1 MPQQRNQYIIALFI
15 QKNIVQKIGFCVTV
29 TGCLPDGSGVFVS
42 DQIQNK
48 VVFALR
54 ELEQASVWLHKEL
67 HFLQLGERFQRSIL
81 NRGSQTLGLF
91 KINLFAVAF
100 LCDLGQSYHS
110 LYRICFVA
118 DHKIP
123 GFCIEEILE
132 DPALVSVVIVQRIG
146 LFFADPQTG
155 ITPNL
160 RIGSQPPVVA

>member
-1 MPQQRNQYIIALFI
+1 MLT
-15 QKNIVQKIGFCVTV
+15 QKNIVQKINSGVAV
-29 TGCLPDGSGVFVS
+29 GRCLPDGSRVFIP

-48 VVFALR
+48 VVLTLR
-54 ELEQASVWLHKEL
+54 ELEQASVRLYEEL
-67 HFLQLGERFQRSIL
+67 HFLQLRESLQYSIV
-81 NRGSQTLGLF
+81 NGGSQALGLF

-110 LYRICFVA
+110 LYWIGLIA

-132 DPALVSVVIVQRIG
+132 NPALVPVVIVQRIG
-146 LFFADPQTG
+146 LLFADPQTG
-155 ITPNL
+155 ITPDL